1 MPIIMNT
8 KSCRK
13 RVGNWQRSGH
23 ARQQQQQNHA
33 EIERGRERES
43 EIRDD
48 DNAQE

>member
-13 RVGNWQRSGH
+13 RVGNWQRSDH
-23 ARQQQQQNHA
+23 AHQQQQQQNHA
-33 EIERGRERES
+33 ERKRESES

-48 DNAQE
+48 DDAQE